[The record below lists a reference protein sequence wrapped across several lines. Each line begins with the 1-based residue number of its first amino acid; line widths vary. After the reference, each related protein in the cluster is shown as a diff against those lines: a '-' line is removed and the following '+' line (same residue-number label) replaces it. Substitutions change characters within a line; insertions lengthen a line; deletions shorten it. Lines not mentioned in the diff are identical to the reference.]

1 MRIRVVYTGRVQGV
15 GFRATAAWCA
25 KGLAVSGF
33 VRNEPDGT
41 VLLEAQG
48 PAPEIDLLVSRIAER
63 MGRNIARADKN
74 EVPER
79 TDEHTFEV
87 RR

>member
-1 MRIRVVYTGRVQGV
+1 MRVRIIYSGRVQGV
-15 GFRATAAWCA
+15 GFRATARSCA
-25 KGLAVSGF
+25 IGLPLTGL

-48 PAPEIDLLVSRIAER
+48 QAAAVEELLARIAER
-63 MGRNIARADKN
+63 MGRHIARVDRA
-74 EVPER
+74 EIPPRE
-79 TDEHTFEV
+79 DEQGFEI